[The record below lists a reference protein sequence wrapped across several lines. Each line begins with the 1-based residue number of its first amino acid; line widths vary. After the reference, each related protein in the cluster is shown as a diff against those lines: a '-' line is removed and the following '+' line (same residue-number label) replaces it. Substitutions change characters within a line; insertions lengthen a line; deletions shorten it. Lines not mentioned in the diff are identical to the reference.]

1 MVVDSMM
8 MGVYVFLG
16 VILLSSLITYI
27 ISLIQLAKNKEWA
40 WFVVTLITGAWVISL
55 VRSIQRKQ
63 YVYFVFM
70 LLIPLLYIVYVLTYG
85 VKKKRGRK

>member
-1 MVVDSMM
+1 MVADSMM

-16 VILLSSLITYI
+16 VIILFSLIAYV
-27 ISLIQLAKNKEWA
+27 ISLIQLAKDKQ
-40 WFVVTLITGAWVISL
+40 WFLFIITLLLGAWIISL